1 MAGVKETVRA
11 MWQGYRRAVIPAD
24 APPVQIIECRR
35 AFYGGAWALLTRLA
49 ANAEANMPDADA
61 VAYLKQLTEEQERFK
76 QAVGTPL
83 EGRE

>member
-1 MAGVKETVRA
+1 MSGTKETVRA
-11 MWQGYRRAVIPAD
+11 MWLEYRRAVIPAD

-35 AFYGGAWALLTRLA
+35 AFYGGAWALFCRQSGNA
-49 ANAEANMPDADA
+49 GAGMSDAEACAWFAELEAEM
-61 VAYLKQLTEEQERFK
+61 QRFK